1 MATSQPPTRLTVLI
15 SGSGTNLQ
23 ALIDASTST
32 PPTLPNTQ
40 IIRVLS
46 DRKSAYGLTRAQ
58 NANIPS
64 TYFPWL
70 PYKKAYPDNN
80 NSSDPTSSE
89 ARQKYDAALA
99 EEVLKDSPQMIV
111 CAGFMRILTPSFLD
125 PIVEKGIPIIN
136 LHPSLPGDL
145 VGAGCI
151 ERAWEEFEKKKR
163 TKTGVMVH
171 YVIREVDLGEPI
183 VWEEV
188 DMRGCEKMED
198 LVGRVR
204 EKEHGII
211 VEGARRV
218 VEGLR
223 RKQDGI

>member
-1 MATSQPPTRLTVLI
+1 MASAPTRLTVLI

-46 DRKSAYGLTRAQ
+46 DRKSAYGLTRAE

-70 PYKKAYPDNN
+70 PYKKAYPDNP
-80 NSSDPTSSE
+80 SDPTSSE

-99 EEVLKDSPQMIV
+99 EEVLKDEPQMIV

-125 PIVEKGIPIIN
+125 PIAAQNIPIIN

-151 ERAWEEFEKKKR
+151 ERAWDEFEQKKR
-163 TKTGVMVH
+163 EQTGVMVH

-188 DMRGCEKMED
+188 DMRGCEKVED

-223 RKQDGI
+223 KKETE

>member
-1 MATSQPPTRLTVLI
+1 LTVLI

-58 NANIPS
+58 EAQIPT

-70 PYKKAYPDNN
+70 PYKNAYPDDDP
-80 NSSDPTSSE
+80 SSDPTQSL

-99 EEVLKDSPQMIV
+99 IEILKDAPHMIV

-125 PIVEKGIPIIN
+125 PIAEKKIPIIN
-136 LHPSLPGDL
+136 LHPALPGDL

-151 ERAWEEFEKKKR
+151 ERAWEEFEQGKR
-163 TKTGVMVH
+163 EKTGVMVH
-171 YVIREVDLGEPI
+171 YVIKEVDLGEPI

-188 DMRGCEKMED
+188 DMKGCQSKEELM
-198 LVGRVR
+198 GRVR
-204 EKEHGII
+204 GKEHGII
-211 VEGARRV
+211 VEGTRRV

-223 RKQDGI
+223 GR